1 MDLWDRLTDLLLR
14 LVESSDERAVAL
26 LVFAEEAGVPLP
38 VPSDLLMLL
47 GGYQVAQ
54 RKMSL
59 PWLLGLAELATVLGA
74 SLLYWVGARGGR
86 PLLERYGRYVHLDR
100 PRLDRAEAWLRR
112 HGARAVF
119 FGRLIFGL
127 RVATALMAGAFGVP
141 YRTFLPA
148 MALGG
153 FVYLSIFVGLGMWLG
168 PRAIAALEGL
178 QLSLRA
184 VLTVLLCAGLGG
196 VFVTLYRRGAPA
208 LPAAAPGGPQPEGQ
222 QLETAALAGLLATL
236 EMGLGVNVALYLLAA
251 LGMLIPERV
260 LLGVVE
266 QASLRYTG
274 GSSPEHLALLVAL
287 LFVGAVF
294 WAVLYARFAHGRLPG
309 PPWLQGLL
317 FSALPLAVSGSVV
330 LPLLGAGPF
339 GFGLGAGPLPLVGE
353 LFRHALFG
361 VGLGVS
367 YELLRAARAQP
378 AEVPLSAPV
387 YAG

>member
-1 MDLWDRLTDLLLR
+1 MDLWDRLTELLLR
-14 LVESSDERAVAL
+14 LIESSDERAVAL

-59 PWLLGLAELATVLGA
+59 LWLLGLAELATVLGA

-86 PLLERYGRYVHLDR
+86 PLLERYGRYIHLDR

-208 LPAAAPGGPQPEGQ
+208 LRAALPGGPEPEGQ
-222 QLETAALAGLLATL
+222 RLETAALAGLLATL

-274 GSSPEHLALLVAL
+274 GSGPEHLALLVGL

-367 YELLRAARAQP
+367 DELLRAARAQP
-378 AEVPLSAPV
+378 AELPISAAA